1 MCKCVD
7 VFDLKMKKVVIESER
22 KLQVIKRACSMVV
35 VFVLKRVDDRSRSVV
50 RANNKKLMKE
60 RVVGCRKKEEKGR
73 KRRGYAGGKRDPYT
87 KW

>member
-35 VFVLKRVDDRSRSVV
+35 VFVLKRVDDRSRSLA
-50 RANNKKLMKE
+50 RANNKLMKE
-60 RVVGCRKKEEKGR
+60 REVGCRKKGRERKEKKRLCGR
-73 KRRGYAGGKRDPYT
+73 
-87 KW
+87 